1 MQQEDDLRGLAKTM
15 NFTRAISVLFII
27 MNIYWFCYGT
37 LKEWGTTINVLDKIL
52 LNFNKTTGLFSN
64 ILNTKIASFVFLG
77 LSCLG
82 TRSVKNKK
90 ITWQQIVI
98 IGITG
103 FVLFFI
109 NSWILTL
116 SNLQETNTL
125 LYTSTL
131 TVGYLCLLSTGAKI
145 SRLLKNNLMDDV
157 FNRENESFM
166 QEMKLI
172 ENEYSI
178 NLPTKFYYKKK
189 EYRGW
194 INIINPARGIIVIG
208 NPGSGKSFAVLNNVI
223 KQEIEKGYSML
234 LYDYKF
240 PDLTIIAYNH
250 LLKFHAGY
258 KVPPKFYILNF
269 DDPHKSHRCNP
280 INPNFMLDIADAYE
294 SAYIIMLNLNR
305 NWIEKAGDF
314 FVESPIILLAAVI
327 WFLKIYKNGKFCTFP
342 HVVELLNKQYEELF
356 AILTSY
362 PQLENYLSAFVDA
375 WKSGAQDQLQG
386 QIASAKIPLSRMISP
401 ALYWTM
407 SGDDFTLDLNNPQNP
422 KLVAIGNNPDRQSI
436 YSSALALY
444 TSRIAKLVNRKGMLK
459 CGINLDEV
467 ATFYFKSL
475 DNILATGRSNKI
487 SVCLGLQDFS
497 QLRRDYGEKESKVIE
512 NIVGNIICGQV
523 VADTAKILSERF
535 GKILQ
540 QREGATITS
549 NDRTQSISTQLDSL
563 IPASKISSL
572 SQGEFV
578 GAVVDNW
585 DQKITQKIFHCEIV
599 IDTGKVRQEESN
611 YVDLPVINSFLVDG
625 CDKMQEIV
633 EMNYN
638 RIKNE
643 ATQIIIDEMKRIKAD
658 PKLKHLIK
666 NKEG

>member
-1 MQQEDDLRGLAKTM
+1 MPSQ
-15 NFTRAISVLFII
+15 NTRRKVR
-27 MNIYWFCYGT
+27 
-37 LKEWGTTINVLDKIL
+37 
-52 LNFNKTTGLFSN
+52 LN
-64 ILNTKIASFVFLG
+64 
-77 LSCLG
+77 
-82 TRSVKNKK
+82 
-90 ITWQQIVI
+90 
-98 IGITG
+98 
-103 FVLFFI
+103 
-109 NSWILTL
+109 
-116 SNLQETNTL
+116 
-125 LYTSTL
+125 
-131 TVGYLCLLSTGAKI
+131 
-145 SRLLKNNLMDDV
+145 
-157 FNRENESFM
+157 
-166 QEMKLI
+166 
-172 ENEYSI
+172 
-178 NLPTKFYYKKK
+178 
-189 EYRGW
+189 
-194 INIINPARGIIVIG
+194 
-208 NPGSGKSFAVLNNVI
+208 
-223 KQEIEKGYSML
+223 EK
-234 LYDYKF
+234 
-240 PDLTIIAYNH
+240 
-250 LLKFHAGY
+250 
-258 KVPPKFYILNF
+258 
-269 DDPHKSHRCNP
+269 
-280 INPNFMLDIADAYE
+280 
-294 SAYIIMLNLNR
+294 
-305 NWIEKAGDF
+305 
-314 FVESPIILLAAVI
+314 VESRVRGDLYARFGGECLETYHCKKWQGAGCLA
-327 WFLKIYKNGKFCTFP
+327 Y
-342 HVVELLNKQYEELF
+342 
-356 AILTSY
+356 
-362 PQLENYLSAFVDA
+362 
-375 WKSGAQDQLQG
+375 G

-585 DQKITQKIFHCEIV
+585 DQKITRKIFHCEIV
-599 IDTGKVRQEESN
+599 IDTEKFRLEDII
-611 YVDLPVINSFLVDG
+611 YVDLPIINSFLVDG
-625 CDKMQEIV
+625 RDKMQEIV

>member
-15 NFTRAISVLFII
+15 NFMRAISVLFII
-27 MNIYWFCYGT
+27 INIYWFCYGT

-52 LNFNKTTGLFSN
+52 LNFNKTTGLFNN

-82 TRSVKNKK
+82 TRGVKNKK
-90 ITWQQIVI
+90 ITWRQIVI

-103 FVLFFI
+103 FILFFI

-116 SNLQETNTL
+116 SNPQETNTL

-599 IDTGKVRQEESN
+599 IDTEKVRQEESN

-625 CDKMQEIV
+625 CDKMQEVV

>member
-15 NFTRAISVLFII
+15 NFMRAISVLFII
-27 MNIYWFCYGT
+27 INIYWFCYGT

-82 TRSVKNKK
+82 TRGVKNKK
-90 ITWQQIVI
+90 ITWRQIVI
-98 IGITG
+98 IGVIG
-103 FVLFFI
+103 FILFFI
-109 NSWILTL
+109 NSWILRL
-116 SNLQETNTL
+116 SNPQETNTL

-444 TSRIAKLVNRKGMLK
+444 TSRIAKLVNRKRMLK

-599 IDTGKVRQEESN
+599 IDTEKVRQEESN

>member
-15 NFTRAISVLFII
+15 NFMRAISVLFII
-27 MNIYWFCYGT
+27 INIYWFCYGT

-82 TRSVKNKK
+82 TRG
-90 ITWQQIVI
+90 VI
-98 IGITG
+98 
-103 FVLFFI
+103 LR
-109 NSWILTL
+109 L
-116 SNLQETNTL
+116 SNPQETNTL

-194 INIINPARGIIVIG
+194 INIINPARGIIVVG

-444 TSRIAKLVNRKGMLK
+444 TSRIAKLVNRKRMLK

-599 IDTGKVRQEESN
+599 IDTEKVRQEESN

>member
-15 NFTRAISVLFII
+15 NFMRAISVLFIVI
-27 MNIYWFCYGT
+27 NIYWFCYGT

-82 TRSVKNKK
+82 TRGVKNKK
-90 ITWQQIVI
+90 ITWRQIVI
-98 IGITG
+98 IGVIG
-103 FVLFFI
+103 FILFFI
-109 NSWILTL
+109 NSWILRL
-116 SNLQETNTL
+116 SNPQETNTL

-172 ENEYSI
+172 ENGYSI

-258 KVPPKFYILNF
+258 KVPLKFYILNF

-314 FVESPIILLAAVI
+314 FVESPIILLAAII

-444 TSRIAKLVNRKGMLK
+444 TSRIAKLVNRKRMLK

-487 SVCLGLQDFS
+487 SVCLGVQDFS

-585 DQKITQKIFHCEIV
+585 DQKITRKIFHCEIV
-599 IDTGKVRQEESN
+599 IDTEKVRQEESN

>member
-15 NFTRAISVLFII
+15 NFMRAISVLFII
-27 MNIYWFCYGT
+27 INIYWFCYGT

-82 TRSVKNKK
+82 TRGVKNKK
-90 ITWQQIVI
+90 ITWRQIVI
-98 IGITG
+98 IGVIG
-103 FVLFFI
+103 FILFFI
-109 NSWILTL
+109 NSWILRL
-116 SNLQETNTL
+116 SNPQETNTL

-194 INIINPARGIIVIG
+194 INIINPARGIIVVG

-444 TSRIAKLVNRKGMLK
+444 TSRIAKLVNRKRMLK

-599 IDTGKVRQEESN
+599 IDTEKVRQEESN

>member
-15 NFTRAISVLFII
+15 NFMRAISVLFII
-27 MNIYWFCYGT
+27 INIYWFCYGT

-82 TRSVKNKK
+82 TRGVKNKK
-90 ITWQQIVI
+90 ITWRQIVI
-98 IGITG
+98 IGVIG
-103 FVLFFI
+103 FILFFI
-109 NSWILTL
+109 NSWILRL
-116 SNLQETNTL
+116 SNPQETNTL

-294 SAYIIMLNLNR
+294 SAYIIMLNLNK

-401 ALYWTM
+401 TLYWTM

-599 IDTGKVRQEESN
+599 IDTEKVRQEESN

>member
-15 NFTRAISVLFII
+15 NFMRAISVLFII
-27 MNIYWFCYGT
+27 INIYWFCYGT

-52 LNFNKTTGLFSN
+52 LNFNKTTGLFNN

-82 TRSVKNKK
+82 TRGVKNKK
-90 ITWQQIVI
+90 ITWRQIVI

-103 FVLFFI
+103 FILLFI

-116 SNLQETNTL
+116 SNPQETNTL

-523 VADTAKILSERF
+523 VADSAKILSERF

-599 IDTGKVRQEESN
+599 IDTEKVRQEESN

>member
-15 NFTRAISVLFII
+15 NFMRAISVLFIVI
-27 MNIYWFCYGT
+27 NIYWFCYGT

-82 TRSVKNKK
+82 TRGVKNKK
-90 ITWQQIVI
+90 ITWRQIVI
-98 IGITG
+98 IGVIG
-103 FVLFFI
+103 CILFFI
-109 NSWILTL
+109 NSWILRL
-116 SNLQETNTL
+116 SNPQETNTL

-314 FVESPIILLAAVI
+314 FVESPIILLAAII

-375 WKSGAQDQLQG
+375 WKSGAQDQLQ
-386 QIASAKIPLSRMISP
+386 
-401 ALYWTM
+401 
-407 SGDDFTLDLNNPQNP
+407 
-422 KLVAIGNNPDRQSI
+422 
-436 YSSALALY
+436 
-444 TSRIAKLVNRKGMLK
+444 
-459 CGINLDEV
+459 
-467 ATFYFKSL
+467 
-475 DNILATGRSNKI
+475 
-487 SVCLGLQDFS
+487 
-497 QLRRDYGEKESKVIE
+497 
-512 NIVGNIICGQV
+512 
-523 VADTAKILSERF
+523 
-535 GKILQ
+535 
-540 QREGATITS
+540 
-549 NDRTQSISTQLDSL
+549 
-563 IPASKISSL
+563 
-572 SQGEFV
+572 
-578 GAVVDNW
+578 
-585 DQKITQKIFHCEIV
+585 
-599 IDTGKVRQEESN
+599 VR
-611 YVDLPVINSFLVDG
+611 P
-625 CDKMQEIV
+625 
-633 EMNYN
+633 
-638 RIKNE
+638 
-643 ATQIIIDEMKRIKAD
+643 
-658 PKLKHLIK
+658 
-666 NKEG
+666 

>member
-1 MQQEDDLRGLAKTM
+1 M
-15 NFTRAISVLFII
+15 
-27 MNIYWFCYGT
+27 
-37 LKEWGTTINVLDKIL
+37 
-52 LNFNKTTGLFSN
+52 
-64 ILNTKIASFVFLG
+64 
-77 LSCLG
+77 G
-82 TRSVKNKK
+82 TRGVKNKK
-90 ITWQQIVI
+90 ITWRQIVI
-98 IGITG
+98 IGVIG
-103 FVLFFI
+103 FILFFI
-109 NSWILTL
+109 NSWILRL
-116 SNLQETNTL
+116 SNPQETNTL

-194 INIINPARGIIVIG
+194 INIINPARGIIVVG

-444 TSRIAKLVNRKGMLK
+444 TSRIAKLVNRKRMLK

-599 IDTGKVRQEESN
+599 IDTEKVRQEESN

>member
-1 MQQEDDLRGLAKTM
+1 
-15 NFTRAISVLFII
+15 
-27 MNIYWFCYGT
+27 
-37 LKEWGTTINVLDKIL
+37 
-52 LNFNKTTGLFSN
+52 
-64 ILNTKIASFVFLG
+64 
-77 LSCLG
+77 
-82 TRSVKNKK
+82 
-90 ITWQQIVI
+90 
-98 IGITG
+98 
-103 FVLFFI
+103 
-109 NSWILTL
+109 
-116 SNLQETNTL
+116 
-125 LYTSTL
+125 
-131 TVGYLCLLSTGAKI
+131 
-145 SRLLKNNLMDDV
+145 
-157 FNRENESFM
+157 
-166 QEMKLI
+166 
-172 ENEYSI
+172 
-178 NLPTKFYYKKK
+178 
-189 EYRGW
+189 
-194 INIINPARGIIVIG
+194 
-208 NPGSGKSFAVLNNVI
+208 
-223 KQEIEKGYSML
+223 
-234 LYDYKF
+234 
-240 PDLTIIAYNH
+240 
-250 LLKFHAGY
+250 
-258 KVPPKFYILNF
+258 
-269 DDPHKSHRCNP
+269 
-280 INPNFMLDIADAYE
+280 MLDIADAYE

-444 TSRIAKLVNRKGMLK
+444 TSRIAKLVNRKRMLK

-599 IDTGKVRQEESN
+599 IDTEKVRQEESN